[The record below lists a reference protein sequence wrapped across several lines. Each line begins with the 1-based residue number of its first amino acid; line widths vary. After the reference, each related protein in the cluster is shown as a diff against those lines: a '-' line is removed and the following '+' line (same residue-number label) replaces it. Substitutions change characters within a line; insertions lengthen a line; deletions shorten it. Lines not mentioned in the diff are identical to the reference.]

1 MKRFLITGIAGFIGS
16 HLALALKKRGDW
28 VCGCDNFN
36 LYYSPALKQKRASL
50 LHEAGI
56 SVYTQDITDES
67 ALKELFTKEKIT
79 HIVHLAA
86 QAGVR
91 YSLTNP
97 SAYTESNLRGFVSVL
112 EAVRAFPSIRLTYA
126 SSSSV
131 YGLNTKV
138 PFSESDP
145 VNQPASFYAATK
157 RSNELIAYSYH
168 QMYNIPSTALRF
180 FTVYGPWGRPDMAY
194 YSFTD
199 AILSGKP
206 LTVFGEGLL
215 KRDFTYIDDIIAGTM
230 SAIDFKGEC
239 EVFNLGNNY
248 PLSTLDLITTLEN
261 LLGKK
266 AILQFATTPPGD
278 VPITYADIT
287 KSQTLLEFHPKV
299 RLEEGLTH
307 FVNWYRTHVP
317 LK

>member
-1 MKRFLITGIAGFIGS
+1 MRRFLITGIAGFIGS

-36 LYYSPALKQKRASL
+36 LYYSPALKKKRTSL
-50 LHEAGI
+50 LHEEGI

-67 ALKELFTKEKIT
+67 ALKALLEQEKIT

-91 YSLTNP
+91 YCLTNP
-97 SAYTESNLRGFVSVL
+97 SAYTESNLKGFVSIL
-112 EAVRAFPSIRLTYA
+112 EAVRAFPSIKLTYA

-138 PFSESDP
+138 PFAETDP

-157 RSNELIAYSYH
+157 RSNELIAHSYY
-168 QMYNIPSTALRF
+168 QMHGIRSTALRF

-199 AILSGKP
+199 AILAKKP
-206 LTVFGEGLL
+206 LTVFGKGLL
-215 KRDFTYIDDIIAGTM
+215 KRDFTYIDDIIDGTIR
-230 SAIDFKGEC
+230 AIEFEGGC
-239 EVFNLGNNY
+239 EIFNLGNND
-248 PLSTLDLITTLEN
+248 PVSTLDLITILEE
-261 LLGKK
+261 LLGVK
-266 AILQFATTPPGD
+266 ASLQFADTPPGD

-287 KSQTLLEFHPKV
+287 KSQALLGFSPKV
-299 RLEEGLTH
+299 PLEEGLKH
-307 FVNWYRTHVP
+307 FVKWYLTNSH
-317 LK
+317 